1 MVFLSQRQSLF
12 AGLLVVGLFAPA
24 GTIAYARGGGF
35 SGGFHGGSSMGAIQ
49 SHPAE
54 MPSLTPRAS
63 LAPAPMSP
71 MAHAGSTAQ
80 SGAMQMGRGD
90 HHHHRPPPGSGTGTS
105 GATDSS
111 LDQSTSAPTQTQVP
125 SPPVNTGRNPALT
138 GGTDPAIG
146 QPSPPVP
153 DTFASSGGSAPV
165 DHSGGGGN
173 TLASCMGFWDSSTHM
188 TRTEWRQT
196 CVRTLNG
203 IDLPTEMGGQP
214 APSSGGAQHAAT
226 RATSTRHAS
235 AHTPR
240 R

>member
-12 AGLLVVGLFAPA
+12 AGLLLAGLLTPA
-24 GTIAYARGGGF
+24 CTIAYARGGGF
-35 SGGFHGGSSMGAIQ
+35 SGGFHGGASAGAIQ
-49 SHPAE
+49 SHSAE
-54 MPSLTPRAS
+54 MPSLTPHAS
-63 LAPAPMSP
+63 MAPAPLSP
-71 MAHAGSTAQ
+71 LAHAGST
-80 SGAMQMGRGD
+80 MQTGGGHR
-90 HHHHRPPPGSGTGTS
+90 HHRPPPGSGGSGGS
-105 GATDSS
+105 GATDLSV
-111 LDQSTSAPTQTQVP
+111 DQSTSAPTQTQVP
-125 SPPVNTGRNPALT
+125 SPPANTGRNPALT

-146 QPSPPVP
+146 QPSPPVA
-153 DTFASSGGSAPV
+153 DTFASGGGSAPV

-203 IDLPTEMGGQP
+203 VDLPTELGGQP
-214 APSSGGAQHAAT
+214 APSSGAQHAH
-226 RATSTRHAS
+226 RATGTRHAS